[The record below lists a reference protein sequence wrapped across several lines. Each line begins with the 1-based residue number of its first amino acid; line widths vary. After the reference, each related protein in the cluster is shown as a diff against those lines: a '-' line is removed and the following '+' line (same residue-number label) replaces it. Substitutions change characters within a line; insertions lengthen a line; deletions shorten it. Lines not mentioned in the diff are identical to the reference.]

1 MMHGSFSYINGDLD
15 GDNPQYFDGVIS
27 FDIQCFDVP
36 GNEGAVMY
44 APFTSAILI
53 IDDYGSSHYTFKFG
67 FSNNSEY
74 YELFV

>member
-1 MMHGSFSYINGDLD
+1 
-15 GDNPQYFDGVIS
+15 
-27 FDIQCFDVP
+27 VP
-36 GNEGAVMY
+36 GNEGAVMF
-44 APFTSAILI
+44 ASITSAILI